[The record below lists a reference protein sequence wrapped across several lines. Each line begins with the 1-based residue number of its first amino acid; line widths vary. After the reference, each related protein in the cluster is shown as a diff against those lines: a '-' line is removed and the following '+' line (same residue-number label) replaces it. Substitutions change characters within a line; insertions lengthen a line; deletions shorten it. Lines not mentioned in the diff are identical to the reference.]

1 MSKTALPYSM
11 QDQLEQRLQ
20 EMIASISPLSVN
32 PDSLHDLLR
41 QCFFSGAQA
50 QHELAPP
57 QATTVL
63 LNVSGGL
70 VEDVF
75 ADGLARVIV
84 LDSDIEGGSEE
95 NIGTIDGENTYI
107 IDHTIGVGGA
117 YLDTDR
123 IKSAVTQVDAHWAA
137 QENPQIEQPKG

>member
-1 MSKTALPYSM
+1 M

-20 EMIASISPLSVN
+20 ETIASISPLSVN

-50 QHELAPP
+50 QRELAPP

-75 ADGLARVIV
+75 ADGLARVII

-95 NIGTIDGENTYI
+95 NIGTIDGNDTYI
-107 IDHTIGVGGA
+107 IDHTIGA
-117 YLDTDR
+117 DSPYLDKTR
-123 IKSAVTQVDAHWAA
+123 IQSAVTQVDAHWAA
-137 QENPQIEQPKG
+137 QENPQIEQPEG